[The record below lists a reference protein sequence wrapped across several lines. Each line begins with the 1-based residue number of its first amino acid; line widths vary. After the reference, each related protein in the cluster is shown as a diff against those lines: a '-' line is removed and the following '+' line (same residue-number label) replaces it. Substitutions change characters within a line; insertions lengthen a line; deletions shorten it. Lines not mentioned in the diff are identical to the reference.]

1 LELDRALAL
10 SAAEYARNGGG
21 GGGFGGGFGG
31 GGGLG
36 LGGGLGGGLGYSLS
50 GGLGGRPL
58 GDRLGAGSSLSA
70 SYASGALPSMPT
82 PTPTPLPPMPNP
94 MPSSSW
100 SSAHAAAAA
109 ASGAHHGA
117 FGSALSNRVGRS
129 SLDGLSSA
137 GGLGSVSG
145 LMGPPQPRGA
155 QHGASDVADSGA
167 VSGDGRTVKRFRMGP
182 PPAPRHGAD
191 AAAAAVALGGLAA
204 RGSSSGGAGVG
215 SASGSSTHSA
225 APHASHA
232 SHAPHA
238 SHASHA
244 SGAQGAESN
253 SGLRPSS
260 SVSDLL
266 ALFGL
271 GRFVNQP
278 GLPASSSMLQ
288 LLAALDSPT
297 GRLTDGLAV
306 SGGADPDVTGA
317 PAGAN
322 GGALLP
328 GNLSS
333 SSFGGLMRDPSMQ
346 NLRSLLRNAS
356 SAANLADMD
365 GGMLEQHLHSFA
377 ALSRSASFGQANST
391 LGGSQHRS
399 TGAVVGARL
408 DGMWSTEGS
417 DMLLPCERMLRESPS
432 VSSLIELVRSSSANS
447 LVELMHSYSATN
459 LASLVKDEGKP
470 EA

>member
-1 LELDRALAL
+1 
-10 SAAEYARNGGG
+10 
-21 GGGFGGGFGG
+21 
-31 GGGLG
+31 
-36 LGGGLGGGLGYSLS
+36 
-50 GGLGGRPL
+50 
-58 GDRLGAGSSLSA
+58 
-70 SYASGALPSMPT
+70 
-82 PTPTPLPPMPNP
+82 
-94 MPSSSW
+94 
-100 SSAHAAAAA
+100 
-109 ASGAHHGA
+109 
-117 FGSALSNRVGRS
+117 
-129 SLDGLSSA
+129 
-137 GGLGSVSG
+137 
-145 LMGPPQPRGA
+145 
-155 QHGASDVADSGA
+155 
-167 VSGDGRTVKRFRMGP
+167 
-182 PPAPRHGAD
+182 
-191 AAAAAVALGGLAA
+191 
-204 RGSSSGGAGVG
+204 
-215 SASGSSTHSA
+215 
-225 APHASHA
+225 
-232 SHAPHA
+232 
-238 SHASHA
+238 
-244 SGAQGAESN
+244 
-253 SGLRPSS
+253 
-260 SVSDLL
+260 VSDLL

-278 GLPASSSMLQ
+278 GLPASSAMLQ

>member
-1 LELDRALAL
+1 M
-10 SAAEYARNGGG
+10 
-21 GGGFGGGFGG
+21 
-31 GGGLG
+31 
-36 LGGGLGGGLGYSLS
+36 S
-50 GGLGGRPL
+50 G
-58 GDRLGAGSSLSA
+58 S
-70 SYASGALPSMPT
+70 
-82 PTPTPLPPMPNP
+82 
-94 MPSSSW
+94 
-100 SSAHAAAAA
+100 
-109 ASGAHHGA
+109 
-117 FGSALSNRVGRS
+117 
-129 SLDGLSSA
+129 
-137 GGLGSVSG
+137 
-145 LMGPPQPRGA
+145 MGPPQPRS
-155 QHGASDVADSGA
+155 ASDVADAGA
-167 VSGDGRTVKRFRMGP
+167 VSGDGRNVKRFRMG

-191 AAAAAVALGGLAA
+191 AAAAAVALGGLASAVSGGMAA
-204 RGSSSGGAGVG
+204 RGNNNGGAGVG
-215 SASGSSTHSA
+215 SVTGAVSGGSTHSA
-225 APHASHA
+225 APHASGA
-232 SHAPHA
+232 V
-238 SHASHA
+238 
-244 SGAQGAESN
+244 SGAQAAESN

-260 SVSDLL
+260 SMSDLL
-266 ALFGL
+266 ASFGL
-271 GRFVNQP
+271 GRFTSHQP

-297 GRLTDGLAV
+297 GRLSDGLAV
-306 SGGADPDVTGA
+306 SGGGDSDGTGA

-365 GGMLEQHLHSFA
+365 SFA
-377 ALSRSASFGQANST
+377 AFSRSAPFGQASLT

-399 TGAVVGARL
+399 AGARL
-408 DGMWSTEGS
+408 DGMWSEGS
-417 DMLLPCERMLRESPS
+417 DMLLPSERMMRESPS